1 MGMTLPDEA
10 RTLPKR
16 TPQKRVFVSSRCP
29 HASTSHSQSAFD
41 CPMTV
46 FGFTALSVD
55 TRTKRLASNSTA
67 TSATVRVTSELL
79 RTASSGFA
87 SISGTCLYAAA
98 WKTTAGRYLS
108 KTCLIFRLFP
118 ASASTAAVAWNPRS
132 STSSRSISNSP
143 GSPLSTSTSLAR
155 CRGNRDQEL
164 VRATIVKQV
173 LELRRRAQDADAV
186 QPQVLLPRVVVDEPD
201 GRVPERR
208 GAQHLAQDL
217 LGRVSGS
224 HDDDLFAPGDDRP
237 GGRALDQRAREEP
250 AARHEGEQQQEID
263 DPDPP
268 RNPSRMKGREREDE
282 EHDDDGDADSSEGAP
297 HVPRRDVP
305 PPPVVEPECDE
316 DRNRDGDDEEDD
328 VPVEVPP
335 VVDRRLRVEAHVPGE
350 HPGRSDEGHVDDQL
364 PETVAIDG
372 ASHARTPSVACT
384 VSTTRSCCSSV
395 IPAQSGT
402 EKFSRAARSVSGR
415 SPSL

>member
-1 MGMTLPDEA
+1 MESALVHE
-10 RTLPKR
+10 L
-16 TPQKRVFVSSRCP
+16 
-29 HASTSHSQSAFD
+29 AFD
-41 CPMTV
+41 IEQ
-46 FGFTALSVD
+46 S
-55 TRTKRLASNSTA
+55 RLAVVDEHEPRRPDPRDLA
-67 TSATVRVTSELL
+67 AELRSDRAARSGDEDDLAGEVVGDRRDVDLHRLAPEQVLHLDGADLPGQVEIGRDHL
-79 RTASSGFA
+79 RET
-87 SISGTCLYAAA
+87 
-98 WKTTAGRYLS
+98 RQ
-108 KTCLIFRLFP
+108 RLHGN
-118 ASASTAAVAWNPRS
+118 ARGPRDLDD
-132 STSSRSISNSP
+132 TLAR
-143 GSPLSTSTSLAR
+143 LAR

-335 VVDRRLRVEAHVPGE
+335 VVDRRLMVEAHVPGE
-350 HPGRSDEGHVDDQL
+350 HPGRSDDGHVDDQL
-364 PETVAIDG
+364 PETVAIDE